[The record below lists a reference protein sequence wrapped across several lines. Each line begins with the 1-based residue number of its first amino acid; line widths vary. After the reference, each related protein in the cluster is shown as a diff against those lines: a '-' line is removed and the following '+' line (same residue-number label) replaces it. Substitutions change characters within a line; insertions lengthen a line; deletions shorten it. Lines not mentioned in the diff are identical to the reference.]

1 LLKAA
6 IFSRHRGRNV
16 LFSTFLAIT
25 PASATV
31 NFLRWL
37 RHLGGPGLI
46 LLGLLDNSVVPL
58 PGSMDVFVVVLSAG
72 QQDWWPYYALMA
84 TAGSVLGGYL
94 TYRLARG
101 EGRARLAKHLKRS
114 QMETVHA
121 AFERWGFWSIAV
133 PALIPPPFPMTPFLI
148 AAGAA
153 QYSRNKFI
161 SALILGRGIR
171 YTIWAF
177 LGAVYGRATLGYVS
191 RHTRVVIWMLIVLL
205 IAAIFVAI
213 LRVKLHSSKHA

>member
-1 LLKAA
+1 LLL
-6 IFSRHRGRNV
+6 S
-16 LFSTFLAIT
+16 LLLAIAK
-25 PASATV
+25 PATAAA

-46 LLGLLDNSVVPL
+46 LLGILDNSVVPL

-72 QQDWWPYYALMA
+72 QRNWWPYYAFMA

-101 EGRARLAKHLKRS
+101 EGKGRLAKRLNRS
-114 QMETVHA
+114 QMDKVRR
-121 AFERWGFWSIAV
+121 AFDHWGFGAIAV

-153 QYSRNKFI
+153 QYPRNKFI
-161 SALILGRGIR
+161 LALVLGRGVR
-171 YTIWAF
+171 YTLFAALAAF
-177 LGAVYGRATLGYVS
+177 YGRQILNYFTEHAGT
-191 RHTRVVIWMLIVLL
+191 VIVTGILIVAMG
-205 IAAIFVAI
+205 IGFAI
-213 LRVKLHSSKHA
+213 LRVKHSSSKHALR